1 MTKPNV
7 NFTVNQMKDYIR
19 SNKLNHPAV
28 KLGMKRADMI
38 AGLKTAGYWE
48 ETEKAKKT
56 KAKPKTA
63 TPKPEPETKT
73 TIKKAPKKISKKKQ
87 KEIDWEKL
95 KVMPKFINF
104 VKKAQA
110 DDWNAKRQEGNDYVA
125 SDILG
130 EMGLS
135 HLRNPNKNNPTLYK
149 NSIGKLSKKYQDE
162 YNDKY
167 TRYHKAGIIN
177 IYREVF
183 KSRFKGSIPDIMKWI
198 DRYDYTKLINY

>member
-1 MTKPNV
+1 MPKPNV
-7 NFTVNQMKDYIR
+7 NFTVKQMKDFIR
-19 SNKLNHPAV
+19 SHKIKIKLTQKKAE
-28 KLGMKRADMI
+28 LIAD
-38 AGLKTAGYWE
+38 LKSTGNWE
-48 ETEKAKKT
+48 GSN
-56 KAKPKTA
+56 PA
-63 TPKPEPETKT
+63 TPKPEAETKT

-149 NSIGKLSKKYQDE
+149 NSIGKLSKKLQDE

-177 IYREVF
+177 IYEDVF
-183 KSRFKGSIPDIMKWI
+183 KSRFKGSISDIMKWI